1 MTNEPPPPDV
11 LDTRGRM
18 RRLVLSFVIA
28 CVVGTIAYWIADG
41 LAGEDTLNPAH
52 RRGAFNFI
60 IYVTVGAFAGSFAL
74 AQVIQ
79 NAIEKKRYLKSLEL
93 PTAKLRK

>member
-18 RRLVLSFVIA
+18 RRLVISFVIA
-28 CVVGTIAYWIADG
+28 VIVASVAYGIAYG
-41 LAGEDTLNPAH
+41 MAGKDTERAGR
-52 RRGAFNFI
+52 RRGAYNFI
-60 IYVTVGAFAGSFAL
+60 IYVTGGAFAGSFAL